1 VNATGSSN
9 NATSAVLK
17 LVVVADG
24 SIKQLV
30 RLNERVNDRDAVVG
44 IGNTMPTWAPSSNP
58 GIFWLAFSSLR
69 AYGTLRPQD
78 KKTDQIWIAAVDP
91 GQKDPSYSGFWA
103 PFQSIEEGNHRAFW
117 SHSSDDTQCR
127 CVDICG
133 DDLDN
138 DCDGVADEKDC
149 SVCSPTEVCGDG
161 IDNNCDCVVDNCNVE
176 NCNNGSDDDGD
187 GLIDAEDPI
196 CAVK

>member
-1 VNATGSSN
+1 V
-9 NATSAVLK
+9 
-17 LVVVADG
+17 
-24 SIKQLV
+24 KQLV
-30 RLNERVNDRDAVVG
+30 RLNERVNDLDGVVS

-78 KKTDQIWIAAVDP
+78 QKTDQIWIAAVDP
-91 GQKDPSYSGFWA
+91 SQKDPSYSGFWA

-117 SHSSDDTQCR
+117 SHSSEDTQCR
-127 CVDICG
+127 CVDICS

-149 SVCSPTEVCGDG
+149 STCIGSEICGDG

-176 NCNNGSDDDGD
+176 ICGNGSDDDGD
-187 GLIDAEDPI
+187 GLIDTEDPA
-196 CAVK
+196 CVVK